1 MEHDQ
6 LTFPHL
12 CLTVSGG
19 HTLLVEVIEGWE
31 NYHVLGSTQDD
42 AAGEAYDKVAK
53 YLGLGFPGGK
63 IIDDLAKMGDETA
76 ITFPR
81 PMLNS
86 GNYQFSYSGIKTS
99 VRNFVEK
106 AKKNQELP
114 SVEDI
119 AASFQSAAVEVLV
132 AKTIRATREKGY
144 RTITLTGG
152 VAANSLLR
160 KEMEI
165 AGEEIGAKVFYPSI
179 RLCTDNAAMI
189 AGLAYHKYCQGQRD
203 DFDLNASASSEIV

>member
-1 MEHDQ
+1 
-6 LTFPHL
+6 
-12 CLTVSGG
+12 
-19 HTLLVEVIEGWE
+19 
-31 NYHVLGSTQDD
+31 
-42 AAGEAYDKVAK
+42 
-53 YLGLGFPGGK
+53 
-63 IIDDLAKMGDETA
+63 MGDETA
-76 ITFPR
+76 IAFPR

-203 DFDLNASASSEIV
+203 DFDLNASARSEIV

>member
-1 MEHDQ
+1 M
-6 LTFPHL
+6 
-12 CLTVSGG
+12 
-19 HTLLVEVIEGWE
+19 
-31 NYHVLGSTQDD
+31 
-42 AAGEAYDKVAK
+42 
-53 YLGLGFPGGK
+53 
-63 IIDDLAKMGDETA
+63 
-76 ITFPR
+76 
-81 PMLNS
+81 
-86 GNYQFSYSGIKTS
+86 
-99 VRNFVEK
+99 
-106 AKKNQELP
+106 
-114 SVEDI
+114 
-119 AASFQSAAVEVLV
+119 V